1 MDSAIADIDR
11 QPILSGPRLL
21 LRPLKADDWEELYAV
36 ASDPKLWELHPQRDR
51 WREPVFRDFF
61 DQALASGG
69 ALVAI
74 DPAHGRIIGSS
85 RYDLARAEPGEM
97 EIGWTFLSRV
107 YWGGAMNAL
116 LKRMML
122 EHAFGFVERVIF
134 VVGEFNLRSRAA
146 MEKIGG
152 RLTSRIIESATGT
165 PGRHVVYA
173 IDRDS
178 FEAGPLNQGARLVC
192 G

>member
-1 MDSAIADIDR
+1 MR
-11 QPILSGPRLL
+11 
-21 LRPLKADDWEELYAV
+21 AV
-36 ASDPKLWELHPQRDR
+36 A
-51 WREPVFRDFF
+51 PVAAVDLFQVAARVL
-61 DQALASGG
+61 QLAPG
-69 ALVAI
+69 A
-74 DPAHGRIIGSS
+74 
-85 RYDLARAEPGEM
+85 
-97 EIGWTFLSRV
+97 F
-107 YWGGAMNAL
+107 
-116 LKRMML
+116 

-178 FEAGPLNQGARLVC
+178 FEAGPLKSVPEVC